1 MYLFHKKLLNM
12 ETKRLF
18 IGTFIN
24 NSLFESKYK
33 SIRNDFEQ
41 CCNGKWVEM
50 SNLHFTYQFLGD
62 VDTGNITEIR
72 NSLKDFLINY
82 DSKLIIK
89 GLSALPKLNF
99 PKVLYVKVENEVVI
113 NIQKQVESV
122 LISWGFQPENRAY
135 TPHITLLRIKKFERN
150 QFIETI
156 EKYKDFEIGE
166 MNNFSINIIE
176 SQLTKYGP
184 IYKKI

>member
-1 MYLFHKKLLNM
+1 M

-18 IGTFIN
+18 IGTFVN

-33 SIRNDFEQ
+33 SIRNDFDH
-41 CCNGKWVEM
+41 CCSGKWVEM

-62 VDTGNITEIR
+62 VESGNIAEIK

-82 DSKLIIK
+82 DSKLIIR
-89 GLSALPKLNF
+89 GLGALPKPNF
-99 PKVLYVKVENEVVI
+99 PKVLYVKVQNEVELVI
-113 NIQKQVESV
+113 NLQKKIEDVM
-122 LISWGFQPENRAY
+122 LSWGFQPENRAF

-156 EKYKDFEIGE
+156 EKYKNYEIGE
-166 MNNFSINIIE
+166 MKNFSINIIE

-184 IYKKI
+184 VYKKI

>member
-1 MYLFHKKLLNM
+1 M

-33 SIRNDFEQ
+33 SIRNDFEHN
-41 CCNGKWVEM
+41 CSGKWVGM
-50 SNLHFTYQFLGD
+50 NNLHFTYQFLGD
-62 VDTGNITEIR
+62 VEAGSIAEII

-89 GLSALPKLNF
+89 GLSALPKPDF
-99 PKVLYVKVENEVVI
+99 PKVLYAKVQNEGDLVI
-113 NIQKQVESV
+113 NIQKQIENV
-122 LISWGFQPENRAY
+122 LISWGFQPENRAF

-150 QFIETI
+150 KFIESI
-156 EKYKDFEIGE
+156 KKYKDFEIGV
-166 MNNFSINIIE
+166 MDRFKIDIIE
-176 SQLTKYGP
+176 SELTKYGS
-184 IYKKI
+184 IYRKL